1 MAIMEVNIPDRKPG
15 GFSQL
20 INMGSQGASMW
31 GAGKGIAGLF
41 GGGGVTPDEGAQAWP
56 KGLGYGSET
65 TASET
70 AGAGGTGSAGGL
82 VPVAGY
88 AAATIMADNQRNRE
102 DSAIARRNSAA
113 HQQYKQTD
121 TGKNEGTMSEEQVMA
136 NTGRTTVGNGL
147 SLTANPNEEKSAAI
161 QRRMDSK
168 SQGNA
173 ADILASAK
181 SSLGSLK
188 LDDPTKQLIGRK
200 LDLGL
205 SQLFKLKA

>member
-1 MAIMEVNIPDRKPG
+1 MEVNIPDRKPG

-20 INMGSQGASMW
+20 MNMGTQGASMW

-41 GGGGVTPDEGAQAWP
+41 GGGGGPDAAKELWP
-56 KGLGYGSET
+56 KELGYGGET
-65 TASET
+65 ATASET
-70 AGAGGTGSAGGL
+70 AGAGGAGSAGGL

-88 AAATIMADNQRNRE
+88 AAATVMADNQRNRE
-102 DSAIARRNSAA
+102 DSAIARRNAAA
-113 HQQYKQTD
+113 HEQYKQTEL
-121 TGKNEGTMSEEQVMA
+121 GKNEGTMSEEQVMA

-205 SQLFKLKA
+205 SKLFKLKA

>member
-1 MAIMEVNIPDRKPG
+1 MAIMEVNIPERKPS
-15 GFSQL
+15 GFSQMF
-20 INMGSQGASMW
+20 NMGSQGLSMW
-31 GAGKGIAGLF
+31 GTAKGVGGLF
-41 GGGGVTPDEGAQAWP
+41 GGSAPDAAPEMWP

-65 TASET
+65 TATET

-88 AAATIMADNQRNRE
+88 GAATIMADNQRNRE

-113 HQQYKQTD
+113 HEQYKQTD
-121 TGKNEGTMSEEQVMA
+121 TGRNEGTMSEEQVMA

-161 QRRMDSK
+161 QRRVDSNRA
-168 SQGNA
+168 GDPT
-173 ADILASAK
+173 DILKQGKASLA
-181 SSLGSLK
+181 SLK
-188 LDDPTKQLIGRK
+188 LDDPTKALIGKK